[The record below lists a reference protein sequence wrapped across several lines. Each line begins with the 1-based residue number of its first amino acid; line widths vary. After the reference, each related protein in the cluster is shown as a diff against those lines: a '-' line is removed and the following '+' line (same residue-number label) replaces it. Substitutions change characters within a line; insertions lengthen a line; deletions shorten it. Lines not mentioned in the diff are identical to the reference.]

1 MCRRGCRN
9 WRRAE
14 FLLGHLRSGL
24 LDLDGRSLELET
36 RNRTGWRAGRSVLGL
51 RVELALLGGGVGVNR
66 GSGIEG

>member
-9 WRRAE
+9 WRRAKS
-14 FLLGHLRSGL
+14 LLGHLRSGL

-36 RNRTGWRAGRSVLGL
+36 RNRTGWRAGRSVLGF